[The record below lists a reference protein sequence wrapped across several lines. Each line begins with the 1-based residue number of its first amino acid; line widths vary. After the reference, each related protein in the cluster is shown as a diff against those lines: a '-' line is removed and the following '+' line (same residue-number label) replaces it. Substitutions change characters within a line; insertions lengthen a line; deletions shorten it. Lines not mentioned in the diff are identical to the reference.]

1 MPCTSI
7 WGETINIEEKIQNP
21 SNGISIPSNIS
32 FIQEIYICSDHLWLS
47 KDTGIKYCMHT
58 RYIDTYKKYIQQ
70 TKESQANFKI
80 VRERGG
86 LFFLENSLKC
96 TLMQKKNPRTFYGL
110 RVMHTH
116 NLEKL
121 CKSKQ
126 TT

>member
-47 KDTGIKYCMHT
+47 KDTAIKYCMHT
-58 RYIDTYKKYIQQ
+58 QYIDTYKKYIQQ

-86 LFFLENSLKC
+86 GLFFLGK
-96 TLMQKKNPRTFYGL
+96 
-110 RVMHTH
+110 
-116 NLEKL
+116 
-121 CKSKQ
+121 
-126 TT
+126 